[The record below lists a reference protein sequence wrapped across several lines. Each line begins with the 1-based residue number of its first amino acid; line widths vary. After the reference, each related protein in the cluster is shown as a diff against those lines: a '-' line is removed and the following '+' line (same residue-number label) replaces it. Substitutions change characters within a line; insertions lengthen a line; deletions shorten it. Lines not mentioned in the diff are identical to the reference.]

1 MTTNPNARLCIVAYK
16 PKPGKNAELLELA
29 HEHAPYLRSIGLVT
43 DRPHVITLAQDG
55 TVVEVFEWVEGGI
68 EKAHQHP
75 GVQEMWLRYNA
86 VCDYVPLNT
95 LAESAQMF
103 AGFVPVN

>member
-1 MTTNPNARLCIVAYK
+1 MTTNPKALLCIVAYK
-16 PKPGKNAELLELA
+16 PKPGKDTELMALA
-29 HEHAPYLRSIGLVT
+29 QEHVPFLRSIGLVT
-43 DRPHVITLAQDG
+43 ERAHVITLAGDG

-68 EKAHQHP
+68 EKAHHHP
-75 GVQEMWLRYNA
+75 GVQEMWMRYNA
-86 VCDYVPLNT
+86 ACDYVPLNT